1 MKLIFAILMVA
12 MGAYLIIQQL
22 RTTRKDKK

>member
-1 MKLIFAILMVA
+1 MKLIFTIIMVA